1 MNGLS
6 QKVHYNPLESM
17 VVFSLGGTTLW
28 SGRGRLRAEDLGL
41 GEDDAPPEAIASLGS
56 KKLFPPDKLKLL
68 QKKKRLMHRDCGEVG
83 MRFVGG
89 YAVPEHKAEALATRL
104 DARVKEGQ
112 DLADDILRNF
122 DSTVAAWHR
131 ENPAWA
137 HILRAGTPEKEA
149 VAKKI
154 RFDYEAYLV
163 SKPKNSVV
171 GARFSG
177 AVSALGDSL
186 YQEVA
191 AEAAAFVK
199 KSLLPGREAK
209 GGTQKTAAPVRRMVD
224 KLRGLEFLDPRIKPL
239 NDVLM
244 RILSRVPVSGCVK
257 DDAFLAIVGCAS
269 ALADASV
276 MQDIGQRAADGE
288 NVDDL
293 ADELMGRAKPAAN
306 EAPAKPSKS
315 VDRKAAGGSYL
326 DRIGARQVAAQTL
339 GANELFSES
348 EPADDEAAIPVATIR
363 PPATSRREAVQAPR
377 HAVARRPFT
386 PLSF

>member
-6 QKVHYNPLESM
+6 PKVHYNPLEAM

-41 GEDDAPPEAIASLGS
+41 SEDDAPPEAIASLGS

-68 QKKKRLMHRDCGEVG
+68 QKKKRLMHRDCAEIG
-83 MRFVGG
+83 MRFIGG
-89 YAVPEHKAEALATRL
+89 YAVPESKAEELASRL
-104 DARVKEGQ
+104 DERVKEGQ
-112 DLADDILRNF
+112 ELADDILRNF

-131 ENPAWA
+131 ENPDWA

-163 SKPKNSVV
+163 SKPKSSVV

-177 AVSALGDSL
+177 AVSALGDTL

-199 KSLLPGREAK
+199 KSLLPGRE

-224 KLRGLEFLDPRIKPL
+224 KLRGLEFLDARIKPL
-239 NDVLM
+239 NDVLV
-244 RILSRVPVSGCVK
+244 RILSRVPSNGCVK

-269 ALADASV
+269 ALADASI
-276 MQDIGQRAADGE
+276 MQNIGQRAADGE
-288 NVDDL
+288 DIDDL
-293 ADELMGRAKPAAN
+293 ADELMGRAKPAPKQ
-306 EAPAKPSKS
+306 APTQKAKPDALREAS
-315 VDRKAAGGSYL
+315 DSYL
-326 DRIGARQVAAQTL
+326 SRIGGRRQQAQTL
-339 GANELFSES
+339 SVNEIFGDID
-348 EPADDEAAIPVATIR
+348 AVGDTAAIPVATIR
-363 PPATSRREAVQAPR
+363 PPVTTRREGPQPPR
-377 HAVARRPFT
+377 PAMARRPFT
-386 PLSF
+386 PVGF